1 MPPKLFVTGASGYIG
16 GTALDVIIN
25 AHPEYEITALV
36 RSPEKATAV
45 TRKYPNV
52 KTVSGELD
60 SGSLIEEESSKA
72 DIVLHFADC
81 DHVPSA
87 KSIVAG
93 LEKRATPSYLIHTSG
108 SAILPDINLASE
120 FGKAASD
127 KIYDDIDNVQEITSL
142 PESGHLHRDVDSIVI
157 GANSNTIKTAI
168 VCPPTIYGPGSGP
181 GNIRSNQVPEL
192 IKCSLKRGQAFQVT
206 NGATIWNNVHVQD
219 LANLYLLLT
228 EAAAQPDGGKATW
241 GPEGYYF
248 AENGEHT
255 WGELAK
261 KIAKK
266 AKAKGYLKTDEV
278 ISLPNEEII
287 KQHPFGHILWGTN
300 SRGWASRARKVLGWE
315 PKGAPLDETL
325 DDAIELEAKALGL

>member
-1 MPPKLFVTGASGYIG
+1 MRESSLKTSCLNCGCLLIFNLRTGASGYIG
-16 GTALDVIIN
+16 GTALDVIIK

-36 RSPEKATAV
+36 RSPEKGSAV
-45 TRKYPNV
+45 TKKYPNV
-52 KTVSGELD
+52 KIVSGDLD

-81 DHVPSA
+81 DHVSSA

-93 LEKRATPSYLIHTSG
+93 LAKRATPSYLIHTSG
-108 SAILPDINLASE
+108 TAILADINLASE

-157 GANSNTIKTAI
+157 GANSNTVRTAI
-168 VCPPTIYGPGSGP
+168 VCPPTIYGPGSGS
-181 GNIRSNQVPEL
+181 GNIRSNQVPGL
-192 IKCSLKRGQAFQVT
+192 VKSSLERGQAFQVA

-228 EAAAQPDGGKATW
+228 EAAAQPGGGKATW

-248 AENGEHT
+248 AENGEHVSPPLT
-255 WGELAK
+255 FNSCANKGERRGA
-261 KIAKK
+261 
-266 AKAKGYLKTDEV
+266 
-278 ISLPNEEII
+278 SLPR
-287 KQHPFGHILWGTN
+287 KSQRRL
-300 SRGWASRARKVLGWE
+300 RLRA
-315 PKGAPLDETL
+315 T
-325 DDAIELEAKALGL
+325 